1 MINWACVPTT
11 CAYAYICTLYK
22 QLFEIA
28 DIDHTKTDRQFDK
41 KKKKPKKINRC
52 KLISILAHRA
62 VVVETS
68 PKVEIRIWRI
78 DSR

>member
-11 CAYAYICTLYK
+11 RAYAYICTLYK

-41 KKKKPKKINRC
+41 KKKKTEKNQQVQVDIDFG
-52 KLISILAHRA
+52 
-62 VVVETS
+62 S
-68 PKVEIRIWRI
+68 PRRRRRNVPEGRN
-78 DSR
+78 